1 MVDFILSKVID
12 GFTTLAQDEIKLVLG
27 ARGLVESLSTTLT
40 LIRPALDDAEQQ
52 QVIEKGVRN
61 WLRMLKGLAYDA
73 EDIIDECI
81 AKGLIS
87 RDHDDTKGKLCGFF
101 PNPSYCFRNPT
112 SFQDVKF
119 RRDISIRVEN
129 LMKKMEEIKKAKD
142 LFDFR
147 EGSFK
152 GDVRSLPTSSLVN
165 ELEVVGRDI
174 DRKIVIGLLCSNA
187 SLQMASSSGHE
198 GIATVAI
205 VGIGGLGKTTLAQLV
220 FNDNAVK
227 AHFDLKVWICV
238 SADFDLQKTT
248 KAIVEELSGVN
259 CNVQDLNHVS
269 KIVSGKR
276 VLLVLDDVWIK
287 NQEKW
292 EALVVPFQ
300 SSGKGSR
307 LLVTTRSV
315 VVSTKLNANF
325 VHELKNLS
333 EDDCWSLLRRKAF
346 GGGQADPELESIGR
360 DIVKKCNG
368 VPLAANSL
376 GSLLRM
382 KTTKKEWLYVKNSQI
397 WNLPADG
404 GNRILPAL
412 RLSYYHLPSHL
423 KICFA
428 YCCLFPKGYPIER
441 KMLIELWMAEGFI
454 VADGRRE
461 MEDIGNEYFN
471 ELLWR
476 SFFQD
481 EYVGVGGEILDCKMH
496 GLVHDLA
503 CSVAEEDFYFV
514 GEAGKPRIDLPRARH
529 LSLVKQEQLQTIID
543 AVSHAASLR
552 TFLVFW
558 GASPKLH
565 SPYGFNLRIG
575 DAARNLIENCKLL
588 RVLDLGGTDIISL
601 PDSVGELK
609 LLRYLDV
616 SLTHIRELPESTSK
630 LCNLQTLKVIFCKKL
645 LKLPNALGNMIQLR
659 HLLFDYCD
667 SITYLPTGINQLTCL
682 QTLHCFIVGEG
693 TGCNNINELNALN
706 NLSERLKIT
715 NLENVACKEDAA
727 AANLAAKSDLV
738 TLKLVWS
745 RHQSYPST
753 VATNAEGI
761 LEALQP
767 PVSIERLDMTN
778 YIGPNFP
785 SWLGSSVLCKLV
797 EIVIDG
803 AAQCIHLPTL
813 GNLPL
818 LKNLSVTG
826 TNSVR
831 FVRHEFYGDGTT
843 KGFPS
848 LERLEFCAMEEWEEW
863 IGMDGIFKRLQTLY
877 IRECPKLRSISN
889 VLEHLSALQALWI
902 TSCHGLTTLA
912 EELEQLNSL
921 TSLRFVDC
929 PKLSVLPKGLQ
940 HLPALQYLEI
950 GQCPALTTLP
960 WELQY
965 LTALRALVIASC
977 PKLTKLD
984 NLMKFDKNAKCVSR
998 LESLIISHC
1007 DGLVELPE
1015 EIRELVALKYLGI
1028 GYCIRLTALPTGIQ
1042 RLNHLRTLQ
1051 INGCPF
1057 IKKTLLEQKKEGW
1070 NHNLKIEVDYQ
1081 TINQSSDGF
1090 AQKGGVISID
1100 SEGQTSHRYKQ
1111 ITSVYCSRG
1120 YLE

>member
-1 MVDFILSKVID
+1 MSLLHQRCSTVSLGIGRAGSLKPGPGRPIGPEARARPDELVGPGTGPGHQKLGPARPSPPRKREMSGGGGERERRRESARAERETGKGEQDRERRTEPERERDRDRQCLLARPLRFCGFCEKYHHRQKPSFEVTSSSISISPFSPSVSQLIEAGFHELRGNTKLPSPALVKLSSKSISFPFAVMVDFILSKVID

-119 RRDISIRVEN
+119 RRDISIRVES
-129 LMKKMEEIKKAKD
+129 LMEKMEEIKKAKD

-152 GDVRSLPTSSLVN
+152 GDVKSLPTSSLVN
-165 ELEVVGRDI
+165 ELEVV
-174 DRKIVIGLLCSNA
+174 
-187 SLQMASSSGHE
+187 
-198 GIATVAI
+198 
-205 VGIGGLGKTTLAQLV
+205 
-220 FNDNAVK
+220 
-227 AHFDLKVWICV
+227 
-238 SADFDLQKTT
+238 
-248 KAIVEELSGVN
+248 
-259 CNVQDLNHVS
+259 
-269 KIVSGKR
+269 
-276 VLLVLDDVWIK
+276 
-287 NQEKW
+287 
-292 EALVVPFQ
+292 
-300 SSGKGSR
+300 
-307 LLVTTRSV
+307 
-315 VVSTKLNANF
+315 
-325 VHELKNLS
+325 
-333 EDDCWSLLRRKAF
+333 
-346 GGGQADPELESIGR
+346 
-360 DIVKKCNG
+360 
-368 VPLAANSL
+368 
-376 GSLLRM
+376 
-382 KTTKKEWLYVKNSQI
+382 
-397 WNLPADG
+397 
-404 GNRILPAL
+404 
-412 RLSYYHLPSHL
+412 
-423 KICFA
+423 
-428 YCCLFPKGYPIER
+428 
-441 KMLIELWMAEGFI
+441 
-454 VADGRRE
+454 
-461 MEDIGNEYFN
+461 
-471 ELLWR
+471 
-476 SFFQD
+476 
-481 EYVGVGGEILDCKMH
+481 
-496 GLVHDLA
+496 
-503 CSVAEEDFYFV
+503 
-514 GEAGKPRIDLPRARH
+514 
-529 LSLVKQEQLQTIID
+529 VKQEQLQTIID

-565 SPYGFNLRIG
+565 NPYGFNLRIG

-601 PDSVGELK
+601 PGSVGELK

-682 QTLHCFIVGEG
+682 QTLHCFIVGKG

-715 NLENVACKEDAA
+715 NLENVACKEDAE

-778 YIGPNFP
+778 YIGPSFP
-785 SWLGSSVLCKLV
+785 SWLGSSVLSKLV

-813 GNLPL
+813 GNLPH

-848 LERLEFCAMEEWEEW
+848 LEKLEFCAMEEWEEW
-863 IGMDGIFKRLQTLY
+863 IGMDGIFKRLRTLY

-889 VLEHLSALQALWI
+889 VLDHLSALQALWI

-977 PKLTKLD
+977 PKLTRLD

-1057 IKKTLLEQKKEGW
+1057 IKKTLLEQKKEEW

-1090 AQKGGVISID
+1090 AQKGGVISLD
-1100 SEGQTSHRYKQ
+1100 SEGQTNHRYKQ